1 MANREAEPVCVHPM
15 LPTILCVALSRQHAL
30 QIVERLES
38 AKVPSAD
45 ISVMFYGTGQEQA
58 ESAAQPTA
66 DSGKADVPAQAQ
78 TGAAAG
84 AAVAAAS
91 LTVPGLQPL
100 LVTAPLAAA
109 FGAVVGAIVGAA
121 NAMSE
126 LESLGITEAERG
138 VYRQKLDAGGH
149 LVAVRTED
157 EDELVRA
164 QAVFEQSGGQNI
176 ALFRLTK
183 RLT

>member
-1 MANREAEPVCVHPM
+1 M
-15 LPTILCVALSRQHAL
+15 LPTVLCVALSRQHAL

-78 TGAAAG
+78 TGAQTGTAAG

-126 LESLGITEAERG
+126 LESFGITKAERG